1 MKIKKI
7 TFHNYRC
14 FKEGSISFHEN
25 EADQKNINLILGPNG
40 GGKTELLFSF
50 VWVLYDF
57 DFRSLKGKEA
67 TPYPLNSDLYRRLQD
82 SRPGSKVDCWIELVV
97 EDEGVTYYVKRTV
110 VFTKSGNSI
119 EQHISQV
126 LSHEYPNH
134 ERSLP
139 ITSKKEIE
147 LILGRIIPQSTLEG
161 LVFDGERMQ
170 KLSRMD
176 NDSKTVIR
184 GVIRDVSNMELLEM
198 SIRRFR
204 DSRSAVTRRFHQSGA
219 TRARAEEQLRQLEER
234 QEKAEKEIESLTP
247 ALEDARENQRAIT
260 DRLEQI
266 DKELEKGRVS
276 RELVKERR
284 AAEQTRRTAQRDQAE
299 DYSDLAT
306 ALNEGYLLFADCL
319 FADVETEIES
329 TDVPDGLMAGSIE
342 SILQGDTCICGEPL
356 DDKHRAHLIELL
368 KALPPNNINS
378 TLESMVR
385 SLRMSANDAR
395 GRAKSIMG
403 RIKKQED
410 RIAEAEETIRRISK
424 QLTGSEDEDVSGLEE
439 EKIELTKEQAKY
451 DMFIPRAERK
461 IVEARRTVNSCAEKR
476 RELAKKNVELQSVE
490 SQVEFYDKAIKAL
503 ERIVRQR
510 EEEALKTIS
519 SKLADAYAQIS
530 EDSALGRRI
539 CLGRF
544 APKTKYQI
552 IVYNESNYQR
562 VYLTLMESGT
572 IERWRKDMSEEEVV
586 ERVILRCQESNSTG
600 QNKINTLAFVK
611 AILDYSNEV
620 KAESSFEVRKV
631 YPLLIDAPFGDIFE
645 ENLLLSSSLLHTFSE
660 QVILM
665 LADESYRSVEAQ
677 LSPNVSH
684 ITTLKKLPGKNESA
698 VIDGRS

>member
-1 MKIKKI
+1 MKVKRIS
-7 TFHNYRC
+7 FHNYRC
-14 FKEGSISFHEN
+14 FREGAIEFTESD
-25 EADQKNINLILGPNG
+25 ATGRNINLILGPNG

-67 TPYPLNSDLYRRLQD
+67 TPYALNSDLYRRLLE
-82 SRPGSKVDCWIELVV
+82 SRSGSRAECWIELVI
-97 EDEGVTYYVKRTV
+97 EEEGITYYVKRTV
-110 VFTKSGNSI
+110 VYVKSGNAI
-119 EQHISQV
+119 EQHSSQV
-126 LSHEYPNH
+126 LSYEHPNH

-139 ITSKKEIE
+139 ITNKKEIE
-147 LILGRIIPQSTLEG
+147 LRLGRIIPQSTLEG

-198 SIRRFR
+198 SMRRFR
-204 DSRSAVTRRFHQSGA
+204 DARSAVTRRFQQSGA
-219 TRARAEEQLRQLEER
+219 TKARAETQLQQLEQR
-234 QEKAEKEIESLTP
+234 QRQAEEDIENLEP
-247 ALEDARENQRAIT
+247 ALEDARENLRTIN

-266 DKELEKGRVS
+266 DAELEKGRES
-276 RELVKERR
+276 RELARERKT
-284 AAEQTRRTAQRDQAE
+284 AEQTRRLALHDQTE

-306 ALNEGYLLFADCL
+306 TLNEGYLLIADCL
-319 FADVETEIES
+319 FDDVEGAIES
-329 TDVPDGLMAGSIE
+329 TEVPDGLMAGSIE
-342 SILQGDTCICGEPL
+342 AILQGDTCICGEPL
-356 DDKHRAHLIELL
+356 DDKHRAHLIQLL
-368 KALPPNNINS
+368 EALPPNNINS

-385 SLRMSANDAR
+385 SLRMGASDAR
-395 GRAKSIMG
+395 SRAKSTMA
-403 RIKKQED
+403 RIRKQEQ
-410 RIAEAEETIRRISK
+410 RIAEAEETIRRIST
-424 QLTGSEDEDVSGLEE
+424 QLTGSENEDVSELES
-439 EKIELTKEQAKY
+439 EKSRLTKEQGQY
-451 DMFIPRAERK
+451 ERFIPTAERK
-461 IVEARRTVNSCAEKR
+461 LIEARRTAQACSEKR

-503 ERIVRQR
+503 DLIVRRR
-510 EEEALKTIS
+510 EEAALQTIS
-519 SKLADAYAQIS
+519 AKLAEAYAQIS

-552 IVYNESNYQR
+552 IVYNESNYR
-562 VYLTLMESGT
+562 RMYRTLLEAGT
-572 IERWRKDMSEEEVV
+572 IERWRRDLSEEEVV

-611 AILDYSNEV
+611 AILDYSNEM
-620 KAESSFEVRKV
+620 KAAASFEVRKV

-665 LADESYRSVEAQ
+665 LADESYRSVEDQ

-684 ITTLKKLPGKNESA
+684 ITTLRKIPGKNESE
-698 VIDGRS
+698 VIDGRA